1 MLITS
6 IITFSSKFFYK
17 YLTFLIKFHIGDSMV
32 EFLFGL
38 ISVLG
43 GGGGSF
49 ISVVHSFIFTYCKF
63 TLSMT
68 LGEMENASI
77 FNHPLI
83 TFYWLFENKVK

>member
-6 IITFSSKFFYK
+6 ITFSSKFFYK
-17 YLTFLIKFHIGDSMV
+17 YLTFLIKFHIDDSMV

-49 ISVVHSFIFTYCKF
+49 LSVVYSFIFTYCKF

-68 LGEMENASI
+68 LGEMENVSN

-83 TFYWLFENKVK
+83 TFYCLFENKVK